1 MSSIPQKLKPESI
14 PEELGNACRFPRS
27 AGLINRDRFN
37 RTQTPR
43 ATSADLHTVYDQSS
57 GTGCRRFGMFYSNLS
72 RIESVI
78 LLRHY
83 QTSRVGAT
91 GHELAISY
99 TRLPTPMIQP
109 FKIDDRKMGV
119 LKMLYR

>member
-1 MSSIPQKLKPESI
+1 MIDSTAHKRRGPQVLTSIQCMTREAVLDAGD
-14 PEELGNACRFPRS
+14 LGCF
-27 AGLINRDRFN
+27 
-37 RTQTPR
+37 TQIF
-43 ATSADLHTVYDQSS
+43 L
-57 GTGCRRFGMFYSNLS
+57 
-72 RIESVI
+72 IESVI